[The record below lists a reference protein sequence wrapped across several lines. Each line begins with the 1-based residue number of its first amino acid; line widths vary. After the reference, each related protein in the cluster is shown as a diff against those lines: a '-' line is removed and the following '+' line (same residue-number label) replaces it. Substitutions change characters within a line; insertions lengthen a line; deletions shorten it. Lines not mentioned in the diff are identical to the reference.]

1 MAKPFLFVLQIDGD
15 MDNTPKEAIGEICS
29 GIIKNVVESIERGI
43 ESVERGIEK
52 GIEGI
57 ERGIESVE
65 IGSNKG
71 IDGEE
76 EKDTGN

>member
-1 MAKPFLFVLQIDGD
+1 MSFFKQNGKPFLFVLQIEGD
-15 MDNTPKEAIGEICS
+15 MDNTPKETIGEICS

-43 ESVERGIEK
+43 EN
-52 GIEGI
+52 I

>member
-1 MAKPFLFVLQIDGD
+1 
-15 MDNTPKEAIGEICS
+15 MDNTPKETIGEICS
-29 GIIKNVVESIERGI
+29 GIIKNVAESIERGI
-43 ESVERGIEK
+43 ESIER

-57 ERGIESVE
+57 ENVE
-65 IGSNKG
+65 IGTNKR

>member
-15 MDNTPKEAIGEICS
+15 MDNTPKETIGEIYS
-29 GIIKNVVESIERGI
+29 GIIKNVVESIESI
-43 ESVERGIEK
+43 ERGIE
-52 GIEGI
+52 
-57 ERGIESVE
+57 GIESVE
-65 IGSNKG
+65 IGTNKR

>member
-1 MAKPFLFVLQIDGD
+1 
-15 MDNTPKEAIGEICS
+15 MDNTPKETIGEICS

-43 ESVERGIEK
+43 EN
-52 GIEGI
+52 I

-65 IGSNKG
+65 IGTNKR

>member
-1 MAKPFLFVLQIDGD
+1 
-15 MDNTPKEAIGEICS
+15 MDNTPKETIGEICS

-43 ESVERGIEK
+43 KSIERGIEK
-52 GIEGI
+52 GMEGI
-57 ERGIESVE
+57 EIGIESIESVE
-65 IGSNKG
+65 IDTNKR